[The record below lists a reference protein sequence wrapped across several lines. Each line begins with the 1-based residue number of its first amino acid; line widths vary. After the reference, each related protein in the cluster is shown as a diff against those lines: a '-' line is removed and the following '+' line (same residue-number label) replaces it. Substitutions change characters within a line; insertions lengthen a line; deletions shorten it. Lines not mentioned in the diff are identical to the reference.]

1 MSTIRTRAD
10 TGKMFVDF
18 RHDGK
23 RYREQT
29 LLDDT
34 PANRKKLGKLV
45 KALDAALQEG
55 TFDYA
60 TFFPDSKRVRS
71 KVEAPTVIQTPVS
84 QPTAVVVPT
93 HPAGVGVLPA
103 TQPVQRTPLLRD
115 FAETWIGESE
125 VMWRSSYKRTVSD
138 IVNKYFLP
146 RFGGR
151 EVGSLTR
158 ADVLQF
164 RAELA
169 KVPGRAKATLSPRR
183 INAVMNVLGLIL
195 KEASDRFQFTCPFY
209 NIKPLKVPKSEVF
222 PFTLQEVRLILET
235 VRPDFRDYFT
245 VRFFT
250 GMRTGEVDGL
260 KWEYIDFERRLIL
273 VRETRVAG
281 EQQCEAKT
289 TESIRDIQLSQV
301 VIDALKR
308 QHKVTGRR
316 KAFVFCSRDGS
327 PLDHANVTNRVWYPL
342 LRHLGLKKRRPYQTR
357 HTAATLWLAAGESP
371 EWIAQQ
377 MGHASTEMLFKVY
390 SRYVPNLTRRDG
402 SAFERLIT
410 RSLADDPLPVKP
422 IFEEIIHD

>member
-10 TGKMFVDF
+10 TGKLFIDF
-18 RHDGK
+18 RYEGK
-23 RYREQT
+23 RFREQT
-29 LLDDT
+29 TLDDT
-34 PANRKKLGKLV
+34 PANRKKLAKVV
-45 KALDAALQEG
+45 KALDAALQDG
-55 TFDYA
+55 TFVYA
-60 TFFPDSKRVRS
+60 TFFPDSKHVRS
-71 KVEAPTVIQTPVS
+71 EAGVSTVVQTPEPQPTVAPAPVH
-84 QPTAVVVPT
+84 PT
-93 HPAGVGVLPA
+93 GVVLPA
-103 TQPVQRTPLLRD
+103 TQAVPSTPLFRD
-115 FAETWIGESE
+115 FTETWILENE
-125 VMWRSSYKRTVSD
+125 VTWRSSYKRTVSD
-138 IVNKYFLP
+138 IVRKYFLP

-195 KEASDRFQFTCPFY
+195 KEASDRFQFTCPIY
-209 NIKPLKVPKSEVF
+209 NIKPLKIPKSEVY

-260 KWEYIDFERRLIL
+260 KWEYVDLERRLIL

-316 KAFVFCSRDGS
+316 KGFVFCSRDGS

-357 HTAATLWLAAGESP
+357 HTAATLWLAAGENP
-371 EWIAQQ
+371 EWIARQ

-410 RSLADDPLPVKP
+410 QSIADEPLPVHVIEP
-422 IFEEIIHD
+422 EVSHD